1 MVKKSNRGNFFDNYR
16 ITGSYILDSKNYI
29 LFIILLFLIS
39 SLIGVI
45 YPEIFKESI
54 KNFLSELFNKVKDY
68 DFFRLVFF
76 IIKNN
81 VLSALS
87 SLVFGIFFGIFP
99 LVTSIANGYVLGFVA
114 GMSAQ
119 IAGPSVILRLL
130 PHGIFELPAI
140 FISLGLGLRLGL
152 SIFIKGDKNKFRDN
166 FISSVKVFLFW
177 VVPLLIIAGIIEAA
191 LIVLSR

>member
-1 MVKKSNRGNFFDNYR
+1 MVKKSNRVSFFDNYR

-87 SLVFGIFFGIFP
+87 SFVFGIFFGIFP

-114 GMSAQ
+114 GMSAK
-119 IAGPSVILRLL
+119 IAGPSVILRLI

-152 SIFIKGDKNKFRDN
+152 SIFIKGNKNKFKDN
-166 FISSVKVFLFW
+166 FVSSV
-177 VVPLLIIAGIIEAA
+177 
-191 LIVLSR
+191 R